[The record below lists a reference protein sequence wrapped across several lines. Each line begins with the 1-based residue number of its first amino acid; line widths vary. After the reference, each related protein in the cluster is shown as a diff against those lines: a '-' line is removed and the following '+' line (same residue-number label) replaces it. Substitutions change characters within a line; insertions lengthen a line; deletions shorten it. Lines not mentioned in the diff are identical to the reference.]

1 MPGERLSMRKIR
13 DVLRLRFGQGLSQRA
28 IGSGL
33 GLSIGAINSYLSR
46 ARLAG
51 LGWPLPE
58 GLGDEQL
65 EALLYPPPPLIET
78 ERRPTPD
85 WAMVHRELRR
95 PNVTLSLLWEEY
107 RTGPGAQDGFSYSWF
122 CDLYREWAGRLK
134 PTLRQVHTAGDRVF
148 VDFAGRSMEV
158 IEGATGEI
166 RRAEIFVAVLGAS
179 SYIFAEATWTQSL
192 PDWIAAH
199 VAMLTFIGG
208 VPGQI
213 VSDNLRAG
221 ITRACFYEPLV
232 NRTYA
237 DMAAHYGTAV
247 IPARPYKPHDDRPQP
262 AADVVSGARI
272 CRRRIRRL
280 ATSRVST
287 RAKRLVRKRDRRPG
301 MTTDPAHLTAAAA
314 QSLSESN
321 ANRMRAVLAE
331 RWVHY
336 PRAGHVLQILN
347 RLLAHPRS
355 TRMPSI
361 AIYGDSG
368 MGKTMIMEK
377 FRREHPPLFDGEAG
391 VERTRVLAL
400 QMAGKPGER
409 RLYAQILTALGAP
422 QNPRAA
428 VVDLEQVALRLM
440 RAVDVQVLVLDEVHN
455 ILAGTFRGQRIV
467 LNTLRYLSNELK
479 ISLVCFGVNEARE
492 AISGDVQLARRFEEF
507 PLPRWSAEEG
517 FEQLVL
523 AIIRNLPLRQPTVL
537 SARAVRKM
545 LQVTDGITAKV
556 FRMLNDLAIEAI
568 ETGAERITDE
578 AIERWRPM
586 ISHEMAFA

>member
-1 MPGERLSMRKIR
+1 
-13 DVLRLRFGQGLSQRA
+13 
-28 IGSGL
+28 
-33 GLSIGAINSYLSR
+33 
-46 ARLAG
+46 
-51 LGWPLPE
+51 
-58 GLGDEQL
+58 
-65 EALLYPPPPLIET
+65 
-78 ERRPTPD
+78 
-85 WAMVHRELRR
+85 
-95 PNVTLSLLWEEY
+95 
-107 RTGPGAQDGFSYSWF
+107 
-122 CDLYREWAGRLK
+122 
-134 PTLRQVHTAGDRVF
+134 
-148 VDFAGRSMEV
+148 
-158 IEGATGEI
+158 
-166 RRAEIFVAVLGAS
+166 
-179 SYIFAEATWTQSL
+179 
-192 PDWIAAH
+192 
-199 VAMLTFIGG
+199 
-208 VPGQI
+208 
-213 VSDNLRAG
+213 
-221 ITRACFYEPLV
+221 
-232 NRTYA
+232 
-237 DMAAHYGTAV
+237 
-247 IPARPYKPHDDRPQP
+247 
-262 AADVVSGARI
+262 
-272 CRRRIRRL
+272 
-280 ATSRVST
+280 
-287 RAKRLVRKRDRRPG
+287 

-314 QSLSESN
+314 QLLSESN

-336 PRAGHVLQILN
+336 PRAGQVLQILN
-347 RLLAHPRS
+347 RLLDYPRT

-440 RAVDVQVLVLDEVHN
+440 RAVGVQVLVLDEVHN
-455 ILAGTFRGQRIV
+455 ILAGTFREQRIV

-537 SARAVRKM
+537 SARAVRKI
-545 LQVTDGITAKV
+545 LQVTDGITSKV

-568 ETGAERITDE
+568 EAGAERITDD

-586 ISHEMAFA
+586 VSHEMAFA